1 MGTTAIYRH
10 KGVDA
15 FDDLIN
21 TLCRDFGK
29 IHHIIK
35 YPKKFNGDYW
45 FFCLCDYK
53 DLYYPLVVKW
63 GYDSTRYWFKEFELQ
78 SGVFIYCHNKEYLT
92 LAYNALI
99 YFNSLNYLAKNWFKK
114 CGHSAD
120 NSEQLNLF

>member
-1 MGTTAIYRH
+1 MGTTAMYRH
-10 KGVDA
+10 KGVDV

-21 TLCRDFGK
+21 TLYRDFGK

-53 DLYYPLVVKW
+53 DLYYP
-63 GYDSTRYWFKEFELQ
+63 LQ

-114 CGHSAD
+114 CGYSAD